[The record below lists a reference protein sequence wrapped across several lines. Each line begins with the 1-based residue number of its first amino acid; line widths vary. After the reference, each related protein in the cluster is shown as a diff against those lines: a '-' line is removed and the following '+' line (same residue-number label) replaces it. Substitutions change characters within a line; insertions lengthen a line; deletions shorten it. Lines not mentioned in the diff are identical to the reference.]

1 MTEHLNNFQWW
12 PVQDHFHR
20 QKPESRNPILPSS
33 GAPTSAEWHSENEAA
48 QAKTAALAATGE
60 VEDVPVA
67 GVSTAREGETHP
79 YFAWVP
85 VAEEERPVV
94 DKKSSYNS
102 SSDLSEYMERFR
114 QYTADESVSLQLFS
128 FS

>member
-1 MTEHLNNFQWW
+1 MAYFDQAPYVRHVE
-12 PVQDHFHR
+12 
-20 QKPESRNPILPSS
+20 KPTHTILGSND
-33 GAPTSAEWHSENEAA
+33 APTSAEWHSENEAA
-48 QAKTAALAATGE
+48 QAETAALAATGE

-67 GVSTAREGETHP
+67 GVSTAREDETHP

-102 SSDLSEYMERFR
+102 STDLSEYMERFR

-128 FS
+128 PS